1 MSKNIFFFIITI
13 FLTFAVLPN
22 VNIFVRPNLILIFLI
37 TLSLKIGFQKSIWYW
52 IFGGLILD
60 SINAIK
66 FPINSF
72 LFVLCFLLSF
82 LLQGIFEYK
91 TFMSKIV
98 TGLIFVTIYFSTF
111 IIREMFVHKGFY
123 FSQEYLRQGL
133 ITFVLFFIIWIFNKT
148 KNETTI

>member
-1 MSKNIFFFIITI
+1 M
-13 FLTFAVLPN
+13 
-22 VNIFVRPNLILIFLI
+22 
-37 TLSLKIGFQKSIWYW
+37 
-52 IFGGLILD
+52 D

-72 LFVLCFLLSF
+72 LFILFFLLSF
-82 LLQGIFEYK
+82 VLQSIFEYK

-111 IIREMFVHKGFY
+111 IIQDIFTHKGFY
-123 FSQEYLRQGL
+123 FNQEYLKQGL
-133 ITFVLFFIIWIFNKT
+133 ITFAIFFIIWIFNKT